1 MQIKKYLTMIWR
13 FPFAVVIFV
22 LLVLTHL
29 LVSLASLNKE
39 AIDITLIRKHEQK
52 STKPY

>member
-1 MQIKKYLTMIWR
+1 MQIKKYLTLIWR
-13 FPFAVVIFV
+13 FPFAVGISV
-22 LLVLTHL
+22 LLALIHL

-52 STKPY
+52 FPKPY